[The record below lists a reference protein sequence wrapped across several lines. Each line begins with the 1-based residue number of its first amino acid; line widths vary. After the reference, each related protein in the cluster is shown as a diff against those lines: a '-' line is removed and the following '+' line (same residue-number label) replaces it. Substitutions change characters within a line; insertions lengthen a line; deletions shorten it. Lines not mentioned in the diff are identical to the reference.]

1 MPKEY
6 TSFEEID
13 RRLKILELQR
23 KIDQENLKLHF
34 RQAKVGLV
42 PKKVFQG
49 LGAAITQNHS
59 LKSILVAYV
68 AKKVLGLL
76 RRKKGEEKDPKRQ
89 TP

>member
-34 RQAKVGLV
+34 RRTKADLL
-42 PKKVFQG
+42 PKKMFQG
-49 LGAAITQNHS
+49 LGAAMAQNSS
-59 LKSILVAYV
+59 LRRMLVAYL
-68 AKKVLGLL
+68 AQKALDLL
-76 RRKKGEEKDPKRQ
+76 RRRKKGKKKGQEG
-89 TP
+89 